1 MKRLGIAFVVVLSG
15 LALLGCGSSGSNS
28 SNESKSTSGSG
39 SAVDSSST
47 TKATVPKANTA
58 DLKTYLNKLFTMR
71 ANDQQGPAWDL
82 LVPQQ
87 QALIS
92 RTKFLNCGGIPV
104 ALTDVSVSIVGD
116 PYEEETTIPG
126 VAGTVPSTAV
136 TVRLTANFRGQETTE
151 NLTVHV
157 VDVNGEWRWILSQD
171 GVDECA

>member
-1 MKRLGIAFVVVLSG
+1 
-15 LALLGCGSSGSNS
+15 
-28 SNESKSTSGSG
+28 
-39 SAVDSSST
+39 
-47 TKATVPKANTA
+47 
-58 DLKTYLNKLFTMR
+58 MR

-87 QALIS
+87 QALIP
-92 RTKFLNCGGIPV
+92 RTKFLTCGEMSV

-126 VAGTVPSTAV
+126 VVGTVPSTAV
-136 TVRLTANFRGQETTE
+136 TVRLTANIRGKETTE

-171 GVDECA
+171 SVDECA

>member
-1 MKRLGIAFVVVLSG
+1 MKRYVFAVAVVISG
-15 LALLGCGSSGSNS
+15 LMLVGCGSSDSNAS
-28 SNESKSTSGSG
+28 KESTETSASG

-47 TKATVPKANTA
+47 TKATVPKANPA
-58 DLKTYLNKLFTMR
+58 DLKSYLNKLFTMR

-87 QALIS
+87 QALIP
-92 RTKFLNCGGIPV
+92 RTKFLTCGEMPV

-136 TVRLTANFRGQETTE
+136 TVRLTANFRGKETTE

-157 VDVNGEWRWILSQD
+157 VDVNGEWRWILSED
-171 GVDECA
+171 SVDECA

>member
-1 MKRLGIAFVVVLSG
+1 
-15 LALLGCGSSGSNS
+15 
-28 SNESKSTSGSG
+28 
-39 SAVDSSST
+39 
-47 TKATVPKANTA
+47 
-58 DLKTYLNKLFTMR
+58 MR

-87 QALIS
+87 QALIP
-92 RTKFLNCGGIPV
+92 RTKFLTCGEMPV

-136 TVRLTANFRGQETTE
+136 TVRLTANFRGKETTE

-171 GVDECA
+171 SVDECA

>member
-1 MKRLGIAFVVVLSG
+1 MKRYVFAVAVVISG
-15 LALLGCGSSGSNS
+15 LMLVGCGSSDSNAS
-28 SNESKSTSGSG
+28 KESTETSASG

-47 TKATVPKANTA
+47 TKATVPKANPA
-58 DLKTYLNKLFTMR
+58 DLKSYLNKLFTMR

-87 QALIS
+87 QALIP
-92 RTKFLNCGGIPV
+92 RTKFLTCGEMPV

-136 TVRLTANFRGQETTE
+136 TVRLTANFRGKETTE

-157 VDVNGEWRWILSQD
+157 VDVNGEWRWILSED
-171 GVDECA
+171 NVDECA